1 MNIDFICRTHI
12 TLQGQIETHV
22 RTVAMQLGKLCTE
35 NPDQWPSLLRT
46 IQNAHNTMTNSATEF
61 SPHFLVYGREMTD
74 HLQRLCEV
82 ESELGVVDSFQDIVR
97 QIITSRD
104 LALKTLNET
113 HKGVFTKNGR
123 QLQQET

>member
-1 MNIDFICRTHI
+1 
-12 TLQGQIETHV
+12 
-22 RTVAMQLGKLCTE
+22 
-35 NPDQWPSLLRT
+35 
-46 IQNAHNTMTNSATEF
+46 MTNSATEF

-104 LALKTLNET
+104 LALQTLNET
-113 HKGVFTKNGR
+113 HKVYSQKMADSYNKKLKPPDLQLLQPVYLKTLNYNTKQAELYRKNG
-123 QLQQET
+123 